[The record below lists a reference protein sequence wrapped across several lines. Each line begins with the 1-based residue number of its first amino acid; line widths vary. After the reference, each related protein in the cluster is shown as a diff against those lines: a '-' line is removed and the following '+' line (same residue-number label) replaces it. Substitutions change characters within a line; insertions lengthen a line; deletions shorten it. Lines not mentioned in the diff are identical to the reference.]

1 MSTTA
6 PPRDRIGVSDPHALR
21 EFQLAFANEDACA
34 RYLAACRWPDG
45 FRCPRCGH
53 NRAYALAILRWQC
66 AAPSCRYQ
74 TSLTSGTVLHRSK
87 SPLTTW
93 FWAAYLMTTDK
104 RGVSALLLQ
113 HQLGVSYK
121 TAWLLLHKLR
131 RAMVVPER
139 EKLRGVVE
147 MDETWV
153 GGLQAGLKGSRQ
165 LKGRKA
171 ALVIVAVERR
181 GTATG
186 RARMEVIPD
195 FTQKTMTDFA
205 GRNIE
210 LGTTVITDK
219 MAGFDGLTTAGYI
232 HQPAKQGNIRH
243 GADHVVPLADR
254 AMGNM
259 KQWLLGTFHGVSRA
273 QLQAY
278 LDEFVF
284 RHNRRGNPQAAFQTL
299 LGLGTD
305 RAPSPLAVVRGATD
319 MPHYPAL
326 PTS

>member
-1 MSTTA
+1 MARPAFPKTL
-6 PPRDRIGVSDPHALR
+6 RD
-21 EFQLAFANEDACA
+21 FQLTFAYEDACA
-34 RYLAACRWPDG
+34 FYLAVCRWPDG

-53 NRAYALAILRWQC
+53 HRAYALTTARLWQC
-66 AAPSCRYQ
+66 AAASCRYQ

-87 SPLTTW
+87 TPLTTW

-131 RAMVVPER
+131 RAMVVPTR
-139 EKLRGVVE
+139 EKLRGVIE

-153 GGLQAGLKGSRQ
+153 GGLQTGLKGSRQ
-165 LKGRKA
+165 LKGRTA

-181 GTATG
+181 GAGSG
-186 RARMEVIPD
+186 RVRMEVIPD
-195 FTQKTMTDFA
+195 FTQDTMTDFA
-205 GRNIE
+205 RRNIE
-210 LGTTVITDK
+210 AGSTIVSDK
-219 MAGFDGLTTAGYI
+219 MKGFERLPLASFI

-243 GADHVVPLADR
+243 GAEHVVPLADR

-259 KQWLLGTFHGVSRA
+259 KQWLLGTFHGVSRP

-299 LGLGTD
+299 LGLGTN
-305 RAPSPLAVVRGATD
+305 REPVPLSVVRGATD
-319 MPHYPAL
+319 MPYFPI
-326 PTS
+326 TE

>member
-1 MSTTA
+1 MARPGFPKT
-6 PPRDRIGVSDPHALR
+6 LR
-21 EFQLAFANEDACA
+21 EFQLTFADEEACA

-45 FRCPRCGH
+45 CRCPRCDH
-53 NRAYALAILRWQC
+53 NRAYPLTAARLWQC

-74 TSLTSGTVLHRSK
+74 TSVTSGTVLHRSK
-87 SPLTTW
+87 TPLTTW

-113 HQLGVSYK
+113 HQFGVSYK

-131 RAMVVPER
+131 RAMVVPTR
-139 EKLRGVVE
+139 EKLRGVIE
-147 MDETWV
+147 MDEAWV
-153 GGLQAGLKGSRQ
+153 GGLQTGLKGSRQ

-181 GTATG
+181 GTASG
-186 RARMEVIPD
+186 RVRMEVIPD
-195 FTQKTMTDFA
+195 FTQDTMTDFA
-205 GRNIE
+205 RRNIE
-210 LGTTVITDK
+210 AGSTIISDK
-219 MAGFDGLTTAGYI
+219 MKGFERLPLAGFV
-232 HQPAKQGNIRH
+232 HQPAKQGNIRQ
-243 GADHVVPLADR
+243 GAEHVVPLADR

-259 KQWLLGTFHGVSRA
+259 KQWLLGTFHGVSRP

-299 LGLGTD
+299 LGLGTN
-305 RAPSPLAVVRGATD
+305 RKPVPLSVVRGATD
-319 MPHYPAL
+319 MPYFPIK
-326 PTS
+326 S

>member
-1 MSTTA
+1 MARPGFPKT
-6 PPRDRIGVSDPHALR
+6 LR
-21 EFQLAFANEDACA
+21 EFQLTFADEDACA
-34 RYLAACRWPDG
+34 SYLAACRWPDG

-53 NRAYALAILRWQC
+53 NRAYSLTAARLWQC

-87 SPLTTW
+87 TPLTTW

-113 HQLGVSYK
+113 HQLSVSYK

-131 RAMVVPER
+131 RAMVVPTR
-139 EKLRGVVE
+139 EKLRGVIE
-147 MDETWV
+147 MVQT
-153 GGLQAGLKGSRQ
+153 GLKGSRQ

-181 GTATG
+181 GRGSG
-186 RARMEVIPD
+186 RVRMEVIPD
-195 FTQKTMTDFA
+195 FTQDTMTDFA
-205 GRNIE
+205 RRNIE
-210 LGTTVITDK
+210 PGSTIISDK
-219 MAGFDGLTTAGYI
+219 MKGFERLPLAGFI

-243 GADHVVPLADR
+243 GAEHVVPLADR
-254 AMGNM
+254 AMGNL
-259 KQWLLGTFHGVSRA
+259 KQWLLGTFHGVSRP

-299 LGLGTD
+299 LGLGTN
-305 RAPSPLAVVRGATD
+305 REPAPLSIVRGATD
-319 MPHYPAL
+319 MPYFPIR
-326 PTS
+326 S